1 MERILTDG
9 AEVRESFQE
18 MILQPQSDIPHFR
31 KFISEI
37 GWKIVDEE
45 MVLEDGKFYPM
56 MKLIHGEKKHISA
69 DEPYTLEEWFGG
81 MLLERKHPILKE
93 YLERELRIRNEI
105 LDKLK
110 NAPNAEKR
118 TGEIEEEKQAVIAA
132 LKEYEGI

>member
-31 KFISEI
+31 KFVSEI

-56 MKLIHGEKKHISA
+56 MKVIHGEKKHISA

>member
-31 KFISEI
+31 RFISEI

>member
-1 MERILTDG
+1 
-9 AEVRESFQE
+9 
-18 MILQPQSDIPHFR
+18 
-31 KFISEI
+31 
-37 GWKIVDEE
+37 
-45 MVLEDGKFYPM
+45 
-56 MKLIHGEKKHISA
+56 
-69 DEPYTLEEWFGG
+69 

>member
-31 KFISEI
+31 RFISEI
-37 GWKIVDEE
+37 GWKLVAAV
-45 MVLEDGKFYPM
+45 MVLEDGKVYPM
-56 MKLIHGEKKHISA
+56 MKVIHGEKKHISA

>member
-1 MERILTDG
+1 MGYAI
-9 AEVRESFQE
+9 VQE
-18 MILQPQSDIPHFR
+18 NMI
-31 KFISEI
+31 E
-37 GWKIVDEE
+37 
-45 MVLEDGKFYPM
+45 EDGKYYPM
-56 MKLIHGEKKHISA
+56 MKAVYRNAK
-69 DEPYTLEEWFGG
+69 PYSELEYRYG
-81 MLLERKHPILKE
+81 PILLGQCHPVLKQ

>member
-56 MKLIHGEKKHISA
+56 MKVIHGEKKHISA